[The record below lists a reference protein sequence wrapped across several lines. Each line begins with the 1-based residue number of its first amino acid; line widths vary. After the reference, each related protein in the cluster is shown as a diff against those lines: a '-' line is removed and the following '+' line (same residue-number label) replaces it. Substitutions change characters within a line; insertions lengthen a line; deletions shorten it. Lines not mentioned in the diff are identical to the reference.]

1 MYAFGGKWAATNIHM
16 ILGKLSA
23 TLGAWKD
30 TAITESLRE
39 LSNVRRNMAATVI
52 GQAWSALLS
61 AIRHL
66 CRPFGRPVSSRIS
79 LQETTSSTKMGRRDN
94 VW

>member
-39 LSNVRRNMAATVI
+39 LSNVRRNMAATGFRVTRKKFTRLCLTFSVFRCSVYVE
-52 GQAWSALLS
+52 GLFSLFFPFRLVELLCS
-61 AIRHL
+61 
-66 CRPFGRPVSSRIS
+66 
-79 LQETTSSTKMGRRDN
+79 E
-94 VW
+94 